1 MNLPTPLPQAA
12 PLPDPQIGARGLAD
26 ALINQIECGLLACD
40 AQGRLLFANR
50 AALRELAQA
59 QVLKLEEGL
68 VRCVQTAS
76 LEFQAALRDAT
87 ELQRARL
94 LQLGQDS
101 LRTMVT
107 VTPVWHAHPHQRTAL
122 VMIGRRMPG
131 SPLAVQMLALRH
143 GLTPTETRV
152 LTALLSDMPPR
163 AIAAAHGVGLSTVR
177 TQIQAVRNKLGA
189 RSIDALLLQV
199 AELPPITTLH

>member
-1 MNLPTPLPQAA
+1 M
-12 PLPDPQIGARGLAD
+12 PDPQVGARSLAD
-26 ALINQIECGLLACD
+26 AMINQIECGLLACD
-40 AQGRLLFANR
+40 AQGRVLFANR

-59 QVLKLEEGL
+59 QVLKLEHGL
-68 VRCVQTAS
+68 VQCVQNAG

-87 ELQRARL
+87 ERQRARL

-101 LRTMVT
+101 VRTMVT
-107 VTPVWHAHPHQRTAL
+107 VTPVWHAHPDQRTAL

-131 SPLAVQMLALRH
+131 SRLAVQMLALRH

-152 LTALLSDMPPR
+152 LTALLSDMAPR
-163 AIAAAHGVGLSTVR
+163 AIAESHGVELSTVR
-177 TQIQAVRNKLGA
+177 TQIQSVRNKLGA
-189 RSIDALLLQV
+189 RSIEALLLQV